1 MRVIAH
7 KQKAFFVNDDDE
19 NELIPLTLKEVA
31 EVVGVDISTVSRVTN
46 SKYVQTTYGIY
57 PLKFFFSSQ
66 FTTSDGD
73 ELSARKV
80 KAALRDLI
88 DAEDKKHPLSD
99 EALAAQLKAQ
109 GYNVARRTVA
119 KYRDMLGLPTARLR
133 KG

>member
-1 MRVIAH
+1 M
-7 KQKAFFVNDDDE
+7 
-19 NELIPLTLKEVA
+19 
-31 EVVGVDISTVSRVTN
+31 VGVDISTVSRVTN